1 MDSQLAYVRRH
12 PLTTAALAFVI
23 VLILWHV
30 PQLSFLLYPLRLFVT
45 FVHESAHGL
54 AALITGGRF
63 ENFVIFANG
72 SGVATTAGGS
82 RELILPAGYLGAAL
96 FGAVLFYIANTVPY
110 PRTIALVLGILVGV
124 ITILYTPLLSTGFLV
139 GIGFAAVLIALWRW
153 ADRNINL
160 LVLNVLAMITGLNAV
175 LDLLTLVNNSQI
187 GMGAVRN
194 DAAAF
199 SAQVAPIVPPVI
211 WALLWAA
218 LALIML
224 GASLYFSVIRPLRKG
239 DATR

>member
-1 MDSQLAYVRRH
+1 MESQLAYVRRH

>member
-1 MDSQLAYVRRH
+1 MDSQLVYIRRH

-96 FGAVLFYIANTVPY
+96 FGAVLFYIANTVPF

-124 ITILYTPLLSTGFLV
+124 ITILYTPLLSTAFLV

-153 ADRNINL
+153 ADRGINL

-187 GMGAVRN
+187 GIGAVRN

-218 LALIML
+218 LAVIML

-239 DATR
+239 GATR